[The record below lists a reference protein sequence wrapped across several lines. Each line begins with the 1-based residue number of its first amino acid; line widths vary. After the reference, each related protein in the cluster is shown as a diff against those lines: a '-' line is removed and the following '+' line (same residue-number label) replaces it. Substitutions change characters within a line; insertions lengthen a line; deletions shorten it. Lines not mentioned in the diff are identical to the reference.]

1 MVPSTWLSIVFFLL
15 LIAPGLLFD
24 LLAERRRAG
33 AEESAFREASR
44 VALGSM
50 VFSGVALGVLSLVR
64 AARPE
69 WMPDPGRLLA
79 DQQQYLAD
87 EYRLVLRALVIQ
99 VLIALLLAWWTH
111 LAIAKVTGAP
121 IRQRS
126 AWAAVF
132 RHDLPAGTQ
141 AHARVRLTD
150 GTTYLGH
157 VAHFNAD
164 LKRADRELVLAPPLY
179 AATKGNKLGDVP
191 AEWTRV
197 VVSAD
202 QIAALSVQYR
212 PKQKKARP
220 RTKRWWQKDQDHA
233 PRQEGSSS
241 DEPGASKAG

>member
-1 MVPSTWLSIVFFLL
+1 VVPSTWLSIVFFLL

-44 VALGSM
+44 VALGST
-50 VFSGVALGVLSLVR
+50 VFSGIALTALAVVR
-64 AARPE
+64 AVRPE
-69 WMPDPGRLLA
+69 WMPDPRRLLS

-99 VLIALLLAWWTH
+99 VLLALLLAWLTH
-111 LAIAKVTGAP
+111 LTLSKVTGAP

-126 AWAAVF
+126 AWSTVF
-132 RHDLPAGTQ
+132 RHDLPAGKQ
-141 AHARVRLTD
+141 AHARVRLAD
-150 GTTYLGH
+150 GTTYVGE

-179 AATKGNKLGDVP
+179 SATKGNELGDVP

-197 VVSAD
+197 VISAD
-202 QIAALSVQYR
+202 QIAVLSVQYR
-212 PKQKKARP
+212 PKQTKTNPK
-220 RTKRWWQKDQDHA
+220 TKRWWQKEPS
-233 PRQEGSSS
+233 PR
-241 DEPGASKAG
+241 AMAGDVAE